1 MAQNQTQ
8 LIRGIILSAI
18 VVLVA
23 ALGSL
28 LYAETASVKVV
39 LVPHKLTLNKTLTE
53 SDLKT
58 QPIEATVTMTQRG
71 TASTIL
77 IDPTFAGGKV
87 VFSCPKCT
95 NQITLATGRL
105 VSTSKSLGYVTLA
118 SVTVS
123 SKVSATVAVRATAPG
138 TAWNTPPNTIT
149 SIVDSPDP
157 NLRIT
162 NPQAVAGAVNAHFV
176 QAIQQSD
183 LDALRTELSV
193 KVSDALTAALNAK
206 ALQEAYA
213 TIGLPAL
220 TVTNDHN
227 VGDKVASFT
236 MTMTGTLAA
245 TAYSDAE
252 AQAALLAL
260 LTASV
265 PPGQELLDGSQ
276 ASAQAQEAGPN
287 GALKLTGTAIGVVVP
302 KLSTDSLRARIRG
315 LSAAEAR
322 RVLEVAAP
330 GSKIDIQVSPVT
342 LPWLPLVTEHIT
354 MAVTV
359 QS

>member
-1 MAQNQTQ
+1 MAQNRTQ
-8 LIRGIILSAI
+8 LVRGIILSAV

-39 LVPHKLTLNKTLTE
+39 LVPHKLTVNKTLTE

-58 QPIEATVTMTQRG
+58 QPIEATVTMSQRG

-95 NQITLATGRL
+95 NQITLVAGRL
-105 VSTSKSLGYVTLA
+105 VTTSKSLGYVTLA
-118 SVTVS
+118 PATVS
-123 SKVSATVAVRATAPG
+123 SARSATVAVRATAPG

-149 SIVDSPDP
+149 SIVDSPDS
-157 NLRIT
+157 NLRVT
-162 NPQAVAGAVNAHFV
+162 NPQAVAGAVNARFV

-183 LDALRTELSV
+183 MDALRTELSV
-193 KVSDALTAALNAK
+193 KVTDALTAALDAK
-206 ALQEAYA
+206 ALQEVYA
-213 TIGLPAL
+213 TIGLPTL
-220 TVTNDHN
+220 TVTSDHN
-227 VGDKVASFT
+227 VSDRVASFT
-236 MTMTGTLAA
+236 MTMTGTLTA

-260 LTASV
+260 LKASV

-287 GALKLTGTAIGVVVP
+287 GTLKLTGTAIGVVIP

-315 LSAAEAR
+315 LSPEAAR
-322 RVLEVAAP
+322 RVLEDEAP
-330 GSKIDIQVSPVT
+330 GSKIDIQVSPAT
-342 LPWLPLVTEHIT
+342 LPWLPLITEHIT
-354 MAVTV
+354 IAVTV